1 MRTLAPSRDGAHRLA
16 EDCSYAGWMD
26 QPDDRRVLRDVLHAL
41 RTAIELGRGVG
52 ATGVDLVGSG
62 VDDAVRRLVDQRVRK
77 AMQSAPD
84 VPDAVALADALRSR
98 SSTASVAGRVGQVS
112 RRLSGRFRA
121 ASFVARRSPTGFA
134 LRWGPMV
141 VDAVRDSIRSIDAV
155 AEHLV
160 ARTRRVGLEPDPDRV
175 RVTVVQALTGQPLDP
190 HGEPDHTR
198 LARRWLHHAG
208 GQIVPFGL
216 MPGRAAK
223 ASSDDVL
230 DALGRLDV
238 GLLRRE

>member
-1 MRTLAPSRDGAHRLA
+1 MATLVPSRDGAHRPT
-16 EDCSYAGWMD
+16 EDCPYAGRMD
-26 QPDDRRVLRDVLHAL
+26 QPDDRRVLREVLDAL
-41 RTAIELGRGVG
+41 RTALELSRDVG
-52 ATGVDLVGSG
+52 ATGIDLVGSG
-62 VDDAVRRLVDQRVRK
+62 VDDAVRLLVDQRVRK

-84 VPDAVALADALRSR
+84 VPDAVALADALRPR

-160 ARTRRVGLEPDPDRV
+160 ARTRRVGIDPDPERV
-175 RVTVVQALTGQPLDP
+175 RTTVVQALTGQPLDP
-190 HGEPDHTR
+190 AADPDHTQ
-198 LARRWLHHAG
+198 LARRWLRHAG

-230 DALGRLDV
+230 DALARLDV
-238 GLLRRE
+238 GLLQRG